1 VFYSFT
7 QNLSKLFIFP
17 KLLEYKCLNLRFCG
31 GILLYLYVSSIHRHY
46 QVLLY
51 TFLIGFA
58 GFGLAYFLF
67 FILLGKNV
75 FGIHNQ
81 FIQRI

>member
-1 VFYSFT
+1 MFEPSFLWR
-7 QNLSKLFIFP
+7 NFIIF
-17 KLLEYKCLNLRFCG
+17 LCIIDSSTLTRF
-31 GILLYLYVSSIHRHY
+31 
-46 QVLLY
+46 Y